1 MGSVIPLKKSANSAY
16 LELKNLLGNK
26 LEKVENLIE
35 VIVSIESSMSK
46 SKNRIRVSEARSLLS
61 SYWKHQIDYSNNN
74 QQNFDI
80 DISIKDFLKSSM
92 HLNYR
97 AMTRSEVENYCTDF
111 NISLKTFHTC
121 IIGNDDSNKNPDIW
135 SINSNKEIVHRY
147 LD

>member
-1 MGSVIPLKKSANSAY
+1 MLF
-16 LELKNLLGNK
+16 
-26 LEKVENLIE
+26 
-35 VIVSIESSMSK
+35 
-46 SKNRIRVSEARSLLS
+46 RSLLS